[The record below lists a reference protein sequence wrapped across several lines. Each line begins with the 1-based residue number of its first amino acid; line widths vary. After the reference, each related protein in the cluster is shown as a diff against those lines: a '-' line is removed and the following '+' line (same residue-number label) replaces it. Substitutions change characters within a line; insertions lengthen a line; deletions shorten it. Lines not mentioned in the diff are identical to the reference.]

1 VKKAQSESATTEGN
15 DEKAEKT
22 RRIKAL
28 MIETGIS
35 TRIIQYSF
43 DDHI

>member
-1 VKKAQSESATTEGN
+1 VKKAQSKPATTEGD

-28 MIETGIS
+28 MIETGMRRYPQFIIS
-35 TRIIQYSF
+35 CG
-43 DDHI
+43 

>member
-1 VKKAQSESATTEGN
+1 VKKAQSKPATTEGD

-28 MIETGIS
+28 MIEIGI
-35 TRIIQYSF
+35 R
-43 DDHI
+43 D